1 LNVSQRTLPRL
12 GATAVLIST
21 LAVGLACGR
30 DEAGASAPA
39 TETQASAPANAPA
52 ATPAAPAPAA
62 APATPNAQPA
72 APPADPPLAAEQIPL
87 VVARID
93 GLDVTRE
100 DLLARAAEAR
110 GAIADRGFQQPAA
123 TRSFYRKVLDDIVGN
138 RLLYADLKAKGQTV
152 PAADVDK
159 RLAEI
164 KGQFPSPQEF
174 EKALTAR
181 GFDETRLR
189 RDLEEGM
196 TVQRWFQG
204 TVAPSVEVPEAEIR
218 KFYDSN
224 PEQMKEPESVV
235 ASHVLVAVPQTATA
249 EEKAAKRQRAEELRA
264 RIVAGEDLAK
274 VASEASDDPGSKVR
288 GGSLDRVYRGQ
299 TVPQFETAAFALEPG
314 ALSQVVETPF
324 GFHLIRVSEKKPA
337 GTVAFERVKERIGQ
351 LLRQRAVEEKVRETV
366 QALAARAK
374 VEILL

>member
-1 LNVSQRTLPRL
+1 VP
-12 GATAVLIST
+12 ATA
-21 LAVGLACGR
+21 
-30 DEAGASAPA
+30 
-39 TETQASAPANAPA
+39 
-52 ATPAAPAPAA
+52 
-62 APATPNAQPA
+62 NAQPA
-72 APPADPPLAAEQIPL
+72 APPVAPPADQPLAAEQIPL

-93 GLDVTRE
+93 GQDVTRE

-138 RLLYADLKAKGQTV
+138 RLLYADLKAKGQTA

-164 KGQFPSPQEF
+164 KGQFPSQQEF

-204 TVAPSVEVPEAEIR
+204 TVAPSVEVAEAEIR
-218 KFYDSN
+218 KFYDGN

-274 VASEASDDPGSKVR
+274 VASEASDDPGSKAR

-299 TVPQFETAAFALEPG
+299 TVSQFETAAFALEPG

-324 GFHLIRVSEKKPA
+324 GFHLIRVAEKKPA
-337 GTVAFERVKERIGQ
+337 GTVEFERVKERIGQ